1 MAASRR
7 FGFRRA
13 LFAALSC
20 SGLVALNL
28 VAAAQPASAQSN
40 DCAREA
46 DSIRKAESQLPR
58 LEVAP
63 PEDRQIVCITLET
76 NILFARRMSA
86 HLAQCPRSPHARNGD
101 TWQRTG
107 SQYTA
112 QFGERRCKPAIRG
125 YRE

>member
-1 MAASRR
+1 MILKHCKRAGGGLSGVLIAIGLATVPQPALAQGSKCIDEAASIRR
-7 FGFRRA
+7 
-13 LFAALSC
+13 
-20 SGLVALNL
+20 
-28 VAAAQPASAQSN
+28 
-40 DCAREA
+40 
-46 DSIRKAESQLPR
+46 AESQLPR

-63 PEDRQIVCITLET
+63 PGDQQIVCITLET

-125 YRE
+125 YRG

>member
-1 MAASRR
+1 MILQP
-7 FGFRRA
+7 GKRA
-13 LFAALSC
+13 GAALSGVLIAI
-20 SGLVALNL
+20 GL
-28 VAAAQPASAQSN
+28 AAAPRPALAQGSKCI
-40 DCAREA
+40 DEA
-46 DSIRKAESQLPR
+46 ASIRRAESQLPR

-63 PEDRQIVCITLET
+63 PGDQQIVCITLET

-112 QFGERRCKPAIRG
+112 QFSERRCKPAIRG
-125 YRE
+125 YRG

>member
-1 MAASRR
+1 MILKHCK
-7 FGFRRA
+7 RA
-13 LFAALSC
+13 GGALSGVLIAI
-20 SGLVALNL
+20 GLVAAPQQALAQGSKCIDD
-28 VAAAQPASAQSN
+28 AA
-40 DCAREA
+40 
-46 DSIRKAESQLPR
+46 SIRRAESQLPR

-63 PEDRQIVCITLET
+63 PGDQQIVCITLET

-112 QFGERRCKPAIRG
+112 QFSERRCKPAIRG
-125 YRE
+125 YRG